1 MASQGSSID
10 TSIGN
15 LGVSPTSRL
24 VTGILVLDTI
34 IPSSIAPHAIPGAS
48 TSAGKY
54 ALQSG
59 YVLGFLQVVLLVHVH
74 IISAP
79 LRSCLRL
86 CGGDAGKFSDYSCSR
101 FG

>member
-1 MASQGSSID
+1 MASQGSSVD

-24 VTGILVLDTI
+24 VTGTLVLDTI
-34 IPSSIAPHAIPGAS
+34 IPSSIVPHAIPGAS

-59 YVLGFLQVVLLVHVH
+59 YVLGFLQVVLLVLVH
-74 IISAP
+74 ISAP

-86 CGGDAGKFSDYSCSR
+86 CGGEAGKFSDYSCSR
-101 FG
+101 FV